1 MTDFNASDQDVSR
14 VIRSWLH
21 EDRHEDVSRIAG
33 AVLDRVDTIPQRRA
47 TRWPAW
53 RTPVMNKIATYG
65 LGAAAVVVLA
75 LVVGVQLFGSSDGET
90 GSQPTPSPTV
100 DPPPGASAADPID
113 FAGLAVGDRLVDG
126 DYIFTHMDGLR
137 VLFTGSS
144 AWERNLPNWVVWSID
159 DHKATMGVS
168 TVDNVVIDPCQPELG
183 FQDPAVGPTVDDLV
197 AALGAVPGLTFST
210 PEAVTQDG
218 YEGVKLDYVPTDG
231 FDNCLDN
238 MGEAMLMT
246 VDGTAESD
254 TTIIA
259 PSGDDAFSLFIF
271 DIDGTRIVIAAAFTP
286 NRTDDLYEMLNSIR
300 FEQP

>member
-1 MTDFNASDQDVSR
+1 
-14 VIRSWLH
+14 
-21 EDRHEDVSRIAG
+21 
-33 AVLDRVDTIPQRRA
+33 
-47 TRWPAW
+47 
-53 RTPVMNKIATYG
+53 MNKFTTIA
-65 LGAAAVVVLA
+65 LGAAAVVVA
-75 LVVGVQLFGSSDGET
+75 LFVGVQLFGSSDGGT

-100 DPPPGASAADPID
+100 EPTPGASAADPMD
-113 FAGLAVGDRLVDG
+113 FAALAMGDRLVDG
-126 DYIFTHMDGLR
+126 DYVFTHMDGLR

-144 AWERNLPNWVVWSID
+144 AWERNSPNWVVWSID
-159 DHKATMGVS
+159 DYKAKIGVS

-197 AALGAVPGLTFST
+197 TALGAVPGLTFSA

-218 YEGVKLDYVPTDG
+218 YEGVKLDYVPPDG

-246 VDGTAESD
+246 VDGTAQSD

-271 DIDGTRIVIAAAFTP
+271 DIDGTRVVIAAAFTP
-286 NRTDDLYEMLNSIR
+286 DRTDELYEMLNSIR